1 MKKIYLLLFGFF
13 SLSSVAQTVIT
24 YQGQTENLSGGSF
37 QMAAPTHEAFDV
49 PFVITNN
56 TGELQ
61 RWRVTRNR
69 ISVPTGWSD
78 GLCWGHITDPFGGTC
93 YSSGQMPGNPW
104 TTPAGAGANF
114 DLLDG
119 EQALMKATIDPEN
132 WTSGIA
138 HYRYYISSNGTSYID
153 SVDLVIDFTAS
164 LAPVKEPISVSIT
177 PNPASD
183 YLMIALNGV
192 ENVNVKMVDAL
203 GSTIFKEQLNGSKKI
218 NTSDMRSG
226 VYFLVFDMP
235 NNKAITRKVVIRH

>member
-1 MKKIYLLLFGFF
+1 MKIIYFLLIVFF
-13 SLSSVAQTVIT
+13 SFSAVAQTVIT
-24 YQGQTENLSGGSF
+24 YQGQTANLSGGSY
-37 QMAAPTHEAFDV
+37 QMTAPTYESFDV

-69 ISVPTGWSD
+69 INVPAGWTD

-104 TTPAGAGANF
+104 TTPSGAGATF

-119 EQALMKATIDPEN
+119 EQALMKATIDPED

-138 HYRYYISSNGTSYID
+138 HYRYYISSNGTSFVD

-164 LAPVKEPISVSIT
+164 LAPVKEQISVSIT

-183 YLMIALNGV
+183 YLTIALNGV

-203 GSTIFKEQLNGSKKI
+203 GSTILKEQLSGSKKI
-218 NTSDMRSG
+218 NTSEMRSG

-235 NNKAITRKVVIRH
+235 NSKAITRKVVIRH